1 VDQDGW
7 CGALVHHGPGGG
19 TTHQRSTRGWLW
31 ARLLTMR
38 APRGRGSRGEP
49 HHGRRWAAREWSEAG
64 DELQRQW
71 LELSGGG
78 MLERPREGEEEWE
91 RGGMV
96 RGSSCCFYRG
106 RGGHWRGDRREEG
119 APSMVAGM
127 GADGVSGKGNDE
139 MDISKGGE
147 RNRRHFGSTSWC
159 TGAGQEGEQ
168 ARRGGGSRS
177 MAALGFNTEE
187 GERGEWAS
195 WAKWP
200 HRLDEAGLVREE
212 SWTRLQ
218 ESLGQNR
225 FGPLEK

>member
-1 VDQDGW
+1 VAWLGDPRVAFI
-7 CGALVHHGPGGG
+7 GAGEDTGGATG
-19 TTHQRSTRGWLW
+19 ERKGRHQWW
-31 ARLLTMR
+31 
-38 APRGRGSRGEP
+38 PV
-49 HHGRRWAAREWSEAG
+49 W
-64 DELQRQW
+64 EL
-71 LELSGGG
+71 
-78 MLERPREGEEEWE
+78 
-91 RGGMV
+91 
-96 RGSSCCFYRG
+96 
-106 RGGHWRGDRREEG
+106 
-119 APSMVAGM
+119 M
-127 GADGVSGKGNDE
+127 GASGKGNDE

-187 GERGEWAS
+187 GERGEWAG

-200 HRLDEAGLVREE
+200 HRPDEAGLVREE